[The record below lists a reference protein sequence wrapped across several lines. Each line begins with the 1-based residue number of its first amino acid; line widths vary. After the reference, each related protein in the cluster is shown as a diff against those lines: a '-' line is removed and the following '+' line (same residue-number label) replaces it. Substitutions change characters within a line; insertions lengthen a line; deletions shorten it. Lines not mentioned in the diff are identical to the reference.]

1 MSEPFEKQA
10 RNTAE
15 RVARESYGK
24 LVSIL
29 AARNRDIAAAEDAL
43 SGAFQSAMKTWPQS
57 GVPERPEAWLL
68 TAARR
73 NLLHQYR
80 HQTVRTAAD
89 YSITLLT
96 EERSMENEERLVDKR
111 LELMFVC
118 THPAI
123 DASVQAPLMLQTVL
137 GIDAARIAATF
148 LMEPAAMSQRLVRA
162 KSKIRDAGID
172 FEIPDVKQFPA
183 RIDAVLSA
191 IYAAFGTGW
200 DDTIIEDGRYQG
212 LAEEAIWLARV
223 LVHLVPDQPEPKGL
237 LALMLYCHAR
247 ASARISAT
255 GEFIPL
261 TQQDH
266 QLWSKDMVI
275 EAENVL
281 VQASRLGKPGR
292 FQIEAAI
299 QSLHAQR
306 AVTKQKNHEA
316 MLGLYTWLAQLAPTT
331 GVIVARAAAYIE
343 ADKAEQAL
351 EILKSVEDK
360 GKSYQPWWATLAHAQ
375 NALGLRLEAIA
386 SFEKAADM
394 SDHPAT
400 KAHLLRQRDAILS
413 STQ

>member
-123 DASVQAPLMLQTVL
+123 DAS
-137 GIDAARIAATF
+137 DAADRIGDRRRPDCGNVSHGACRH
-148 LMEPAAMSQRLVRA
+148 EPEAGSG
-162 KSKIRDAGID
+162 KI
-172 FEIPDVKQFPA
+172 K
-183 RIDAVLSA
+183 
-191 IYAAFGTGW
+191 
-200 DDTIIEDGRYQG
+200 DT
-212 LAEEAIWLARV
+212 
-223 LVHLVPDQPEPKGL
+223 
-237 LALMLYCHAR
+237 
-247 ASARISAT
+247 
-255 GEFIPL
+255 
-261 TQQDH
+261 
-266 QLWSKDMVI
+266 
-275 EAENVL
+275 
-281 VQASRLGKPGR
+281 
-292 FQIEAAI
+292 
-299 QSLHAQR
+299 
-306 AVTKQKNHEA
+306 
-316 MLGLYTWLAQLAPTT
+316 
-331 GVIVARAAAYIE
+331 
-343 ADKAEQAL
+343 
-351 EILKSVEDK
+351 
-360 GKSYQPWWATLAHAQ
+360 
-375 NALGLRLEAIA
+375 
-386 SFEKAADM
+386 
-394 SDHPAT
+394 
-400 KAHLLRQRDAILS
+400 
-413 STQ
+413 